1 MHYVVI
7 PEGIYNAWHSHEGGQ
22 ILIVTDGTGYHQIK
36 GGQAEELHV
45 GDVAFRIAHSTARVI
60 VTVIAR

>member
-1 MHYVVI
+1 MAQ
-7 PEGIYNAWHSHEGGQ
+7 PRGGQ

-36 GGQAEELHV
+36 GGQVEELHV